1 MGGRILA
8 TCLLFITNKIGILVN
23 RNQDKEPVQM
33 KRPAVMWQL
42 IISVISVLLTIGVG
56 WVSLTNQVKETAT
69 KQRIETDAMKDQ
81 IQEIKT
87 SGDKKFDKI
96 DGKMD

>member
-1 MGGRILA
+1 
-8 TCLLFITNKIGILVN
+8 
-23 RNQDKEPVQM
+23 M

-96 DGKMD
+96 DGKMDDILEKINDLRVDVQNKQPRQ

>member
-1 MGGRILA
+1 
-8 TCLLFITNKIGILVN
+8 
-23 RNQDKEPVQM
+23 M
-33 KRPAVMWQL
+33 KRPTVMWQL
-42 IISVISVLLTIGVG
+42 IVSVLSVLLTIGVG

-69 KQRIETDAMKDQ
+69 KQRIETDAMKEQ

-96 DGKMD
+96 DGKMDDILEKINDLRVDVQNKQPRQ